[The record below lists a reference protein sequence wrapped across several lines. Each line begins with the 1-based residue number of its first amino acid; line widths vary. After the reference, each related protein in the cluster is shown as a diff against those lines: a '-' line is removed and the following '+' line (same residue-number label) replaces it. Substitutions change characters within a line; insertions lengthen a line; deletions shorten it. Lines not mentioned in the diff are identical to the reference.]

1 MLNVEPP
8 IVVLAKFEVIVLSDK
23 EAEKLVV
30 VVKGTL
36 VTFPSVEIVV
46 NVVKDDV
53 LPLYPI
59 VVTGNVED
67 TDETLVA
74 PVEVEM
80 IFEVTEEDEME
91 RGAVVVNET
100 GEVFMVNDVVPEN
113 TEVDFVVPVVVIVVK
128 ELPLL
133 VVASIVEGK
142 DVSPLP
148 AVVITVSAEDVLVV
162 EIEMVE

>member
-46 NVVKDDV
+46 NVVKEDV

>member
-36 VTFPSVEIVV
+36 VTSPSVEIVV
-46 NVVKDDV
+46 NVVKEDV